1 MLSKLQQFEDF
12 VERLMEGT
20 VGRIFRTTIQPA
32 EIARWLERAM
42 ESQRLESPEGPI
54 VPNDYIVRLHP
65 EDFVQFAD
73 FADSL
78 SLQLEEWLLDIAD
91 EREYGFVDQVRV
103 RILADPSVPR
113 RQVQVEAKIASLP
126 ADEFAA
132 RQLWQRTEVYRVL
145 QDTGNV
151 PRAFLRVVQGPLAGQ
166 TFLIRKRVTT
176 VGRAPENDIQLEVLD
191 VSRRHARIE
200 FDAGVFQII
209 DLGSTNGTLLNG
221 VPVDRSSLR
230 HGDRL
235 TLGTVV
241 LEFSLPGA

>member
-54 VPNDYIVRLHP
+54 VPNDYLVRLHP

-103 RILADPSVPR
+103 RILGDPSVPR
-113 RQVQVEAKIASLP
+113 RR
-126 ADEFAA
+126 F
-132 RQLWQRTEVYRVL
+132 R
-145 QDTGNV
+145 
-151 PRAFLRVVQGPLAGQ
+151 
-166 TFLIRKRVTT
+166 
-176 VGRAPENDIQLEVLD
+176 
-191 VSRRHARIE
+191 
-200 FDAGVFQII
+200 
-209 DLGSTNGTLLNG
+209 
-221 VPVDRSSLR
+221 
-230 HGDRL
+230 
-235 TLGTVV
+235 
-241 LEFSLPGA
+241 